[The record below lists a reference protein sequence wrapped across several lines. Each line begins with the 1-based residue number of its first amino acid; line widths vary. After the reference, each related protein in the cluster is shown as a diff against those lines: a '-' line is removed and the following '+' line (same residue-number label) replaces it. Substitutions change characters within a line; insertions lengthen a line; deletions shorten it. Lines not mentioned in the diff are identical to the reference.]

1 MIARVR
7 ITKRGGEVLRN
18 WALHRCSETALL
30 QDLAVSD
37 LLDGSSGNDVKE
49 RERNCIKK
57 HCTADGKFCSSFKWY
72 YKKLRFSGQLI
83 LAFFPREYFRART
96 SSRSTVKE
104 KE

>member
-1 MIARVR
+1 MIALVR

-30 QDLAVSD
+30 QNLATS
-37 LLDGSSGNDVKE
+37 LLDRSSGNDVKE

-72 YKKLRFSGQLI
+72 YKNSDFE
-83 LAFFPREYFRART
+83 AN
-96 SSRSTVKE
+96 
-104 KE
+104 